1 MSIPIWGVICVIG
14 GFLYHLALGYFY
26 TVGNMNPY
34 VQDYM
39 NITSGQTTWFSST
52 ILACQAVFMP
62 LGGGGIL
69 LTSLT
74 VQHGLGPYIATYCIC
89 FGIGMGLPYSV
100 IFSIASSWFPNSRAT
115 VVGIIAS
122 GFGLGALIFIP
133 IQKDIIQPN
142 NLDTIP
148 RAFLILGSIVLGL
161 EIIGALLLREKSTK
175 KNIDFDNATDGDTTM
190 KHFSEEK
197 EEISTVNGPRSY
209 TVKQALRSIDF
220 YILWF
225 IVFLD
230 IIPVVLLTSTY
241 KIFGF
246 DIGFQEDFLTP
257 IATCT
262 AVFNCLGRVF
272 WGFMVDKFSLKCP
285 MVTFLFIWAAVFF
298 SFPYVGNGSKAAG
311 QPLYAI
317 FTFILFFSLSAHFV
331 IIPTACNRIFGPQYM
346 ATIYGIIYFAT
357 GQEDAFSSAITP
369 GESPS
374 ALITASIVSGT
385 KLQGRWIEVYS
396 SCGAACVIALILSLF
411 LRDKDAKCLGFTN
424 RICANA
430 CNPCRKGLDVDTQL
444 DVVDSEDV
452 LSEPWND

>member
-1 MSIPIWGVICVIG
+1 
-14 GFLYHLALGYFY
+14 
-26 TVGNMNPY
+26 MNPY

-39 NITSGQTTWFSST
+39 NISSGQTTWFSST

-62 LGGGGIL
+62 LGGFIASKISYRWVLLAGMLFSSGGIL

-133 IQKDIIQPN
+133 IQKEIIYSN
-142 NLDTIP
+142 NLDNIP
-148 RAFLILGSIVLGL
+148 KAFLILGGIVLGL
-161 EIIGALLLREKSTK
+161 EIIGTLLLRERPME
-175 KNIDFDNATDGDTTM
+175 KNIDFDNVTDGDMTM

-197 EEISTVNGPRSY
+197 EEISTANRPRSY
-209 TVKQALRSIDF
+209 TVKQALQSIDF

-241 KIFGF
+241 KIFGL
-246 DIGFQEDFLTP
+246 DIGYEENFLTP

-262 AVFNCLGRVF
+262 SVFNCLGRVF

-285 MVTFLFIWAAVFF
+285 MMTFLFIWAAVFF
-298 SFPYVGNGSKAAG
+298 SFPYVGNGSKAVG

-331 IIPTACNRIFGPQYM
+331 IIPTACNRIFGPQNM

-357 GQEDAFSSAITP
+357 
-369 GESPS
+369 SPS

-385 KLQGRWIEVYS
+385 KLQGHWIEVYS
-396 SCGAACVIALILSLF
+396 SCGAACVVALILSLF

-430 CNPCRKGLDVDTQL
+430 CNPCRKGLDVDTQI
-444 DVVDSEDV
+444 DVINSEDV
-452 LSEPWND
+452 SSPPWND